1 MMTVLTPPETETR
14 LNELRQLTRTSRFDW
29 KLPLQEA
36 LTRAGLAGGLPA
48 EEWARLAWYGPLE
61 TWLQSDV
68 NAHISD
74 ILINGPGREVMVIDQ
89 GQRMPTGIRL
99 HQHWIEFVQRQLL
112 LRAGLI
118 SIQSPNVW
126 QKHAMLGTA
135 DRRLRFA
142 VTRAPASPDGPTV
155 SIRIL
160 PKHWRKIDDLVREP
174 DPLLPRVAA
183 DMLLEALR
191 RGVTILIAG
200 ATGSGKTTL
209 TGAILQAI
217 GDEKRV
223 IIIEESR
230 ELPQPAD
237 SMTMEVLNSGLTYS
251 ECVRFALR
259 AKPDLI
265 VCGEVRGSEALSMLQ
280 AAASGHPGIGT
291 IHAPDC
297 QSALKNLERMASE
310 DGFTPVNVV
319 RGLLTSAAVPMIVA
333 HIGNYGGQRRVG
345 AIEEVLAQGAS
356 GQGGDRYPTNSLF
369 AFEPRTGKIEKRYGV
384 QGAWGLGLF

>member
-1 MMTVLTPPETETR
+1 VVTPAETESR
-14 LNELRQLTRTSRFDW
+14 LHELRQLTRTSRFDW

-68 NAHISD
+68 NAQISD

-89 GQRMPTGIRL
+89 GQRMPTGVRL

-118 SIQSPNVW
+118 SIQTPNAW

-174 DPLLPRVAA
+174 D
-183 DMLLEALR
+183 
-191 RGVTILIAG
+191 
-200 ATGSGKTTL
+200 
-209 TGAILQAI
+209 
-217 GDEKRV
+217 
-223 IIIEESR
+223 
-230 ELPQPAD
+230 
-237 SMTMEVLNSGLTYS
+237 
-251 ECVRFALR
+251 
-259 AKPDLI
+259 
-265 VCGEVRGSEALSMLQ
+265 
-280 AAASGHPGIGT
+280 
-291 IHAPDC
+291 
-297 QSALKNLERMASE
+297 
-310 DGFTPVNVV
+310 
-319 RGLLTSAAVPMIVA
+319 
-333 HIGNYGGQRRVG
+333 
-345 AIEEVLAQGAS
+345 
-356 GQGGDRYPTNSLF
+356 
-369 AFEPRTGKIEKRYGV
+369 
-384 QGAWGLGLF
+384 